1 MRRERDNS
9 SNKAPAPARPGP
21 GGAAPFVGR
30 EAELVALTGGLEDAR
45 SGRGRLFLV
54 AGEPGIGKSRLAD
67 ELGARARER
76 GARVLWGR
84 CWEAGGAPAY
94 WPWVQVLRALV
105 RDRDPEALRVDL
117 GAGATDVAQIV
128 PELRDLLPD
137 LPEPPGVDPESA
149 RFRLFDATA
158 RFLVAAAN
166 ADGLVLL
173 LDDLHA
179 ADAPSLLLLRFLA
192 TELAESHLLVIGGYR
207 DPSVNRDHP
216 LNAAVAD
223 LARAPVTRRIH
234 LGGLARDDVAR
245 YIERS
250 TGARPSDRLVAA
262 VHEETEGNPLFLV
275 EVVRLI
281 AHEGRIEADEAAART
296 TPIPEGVREVIGR
309 RLAHLGG
316 DAIEVLTLA
325 SVLGREFDLEI
336 LGALAGRSASEMLDV
351 LEEAVAARIVIDVPG
366 TPGRLRFGHALIR
379 ETLYDDL
386 APTRRLQLHS
396 RVGEALEDLHA
407 ADPGPHL
414 TELAHHFVLA
424 APADD
429 GERAVRYARLAGDRA
444 VSLLAYEEAARLYR
458 LALRAAGQRAGDP
471 RSRCELM
478 LALGDVQMKAGD
490 AAGSKATF
498 LEAGRLSRAHGL
510 PEHLAR
516 AALGHGGRFVWL
528 RAGRDRDVVRLLEEA
543 LTALPEEDSELR
555 VRLLARLAGAL
566 RDQPSSEVR
575 DALSGRAVEMARRLE
590 DPSTE
595 AYALAGRYACI
606 WGPDNTEELL
616 GIADRIVELAELV
629 NEPERALEG
638 HLVRHTSLMI
648 LGDIPGAKAA
658 LDRAGSL
665 AEELRQV
672 LQRWYVACYRTILGL
687 FEGRYREAEARI
699 EETLALGE
707 RAQDLDPQVAYR
719 LQLFALRRE
728 QGRLQEMED
737 VIRRS
742 IDEYPWY
749 PLFRCALAH
758 LHAVTGHEHQAR
770 GSFEELAATDF
781 ASIPR
786 DNQWLL
792 AMTLLPEVARF
803 LGDVRRAAVLQDLL
817 LPYAELNVLFAPEVV
832 TGSVAGALAVAAE
845 TAGRWDLAE
854 THFEEAIAR
863 NERMGALP
871 ARARAQH
878 DYARALLARDGP
890 GDRDRAVELLGA
902 AVATADELGMAD
914 LASRARS
921 LEEAGAGVAARSPN
935 AQQRHVF
942 RREGEYWSIVF
953 EGDRFRLR
961 DTKGLRY
968 LARLLREPGREFHAL
983 DLVASSSA
991 ERQPARQEGLDTVRP
1006 AGAGEIL
1013 DRQARDAYRDRI
1025 EELRET
1031 LAVSESWNDPET
1043 AARAREE
1050 IDFLARELAGG
1061 VGLGG
1066 RPRPAVSPAERARQ
1080 SATKAIKGALSR
1092 VAEHSPKLRD
1102 HLSSTVR
1109 TGMYCSYAPDPRV
1122 PISWAT

>member
-1 MRRERDNS
+1 
-9 SNKAPAPARPGP
+9 
-21 GGAAPFVGR
+21 
-30 EAELVALTGGLEDAR
+30 
-45 SGRGRLFLV
+45 LFLV

-67 ELGARARER
+67 ELGSRARE
-76 GARVLWGR
+76 GGTRVLWGR

-94 WPWVQVLRALV
+94 WPWVQSIRALV
-105 RDRDPEALRVDL
+105 RRGDRDTLRRDL

-128 PELRDLLPD
+128 PELRDMLPG
-137 LPEPPGVDPESA
+137 LPEPPALDAESA

-158 RFLVAAAN
+158 RFLVATAE

-192 TELAESHLLVIGGYR
+192 GEIAESHLLVIGMYR
-207 DPSVNRDHP
+207 DPSAERDHAP
-216 LNAAVAD
+216 TALAE
-223 LARAPVTRRIH
+223 LARASVTRRVH
-234 LGGLARDDVAR
+234 LRGLEWDDVAR

-250 TGARPSDRLVAA
+250 TGTRPSDRLVGA

-275 EVVRLI
+275 EVVRLLV
-281 AHEGRIEADEAAART
+281 HEGRIKTDDAAAWT

-316 DAIEVLTLA
+316 DATEVLTLA
-325 SVLGREFDLEI
+325 SVLGREFELEI
-336 LGALAGRSASEMLDV
+336 LGTLAGRPPPDV
-351 LEEAVAARIVIDVPG
+351 LTALEEAVAARIVTDVPG

-379 ETLYDDL
+379 ETLYDEL
-386 APTRRLQLHS
+386 APARRLELH
-396 RVGEALEDLHA
+396 RRAGEALEDLKTSDLA
-407 ADPGPHL
+407 PHL
-414 TELAHHFVLA
+414 TELAHHFVQA
-424 APADD
+424 APAGDV
-429 GERAVRYARLAGDRA
+429 ERAVRYARLAGERA
-444 VSLLAYEEAARLYR
+444 ASLLAYEEAARLYR
-458 LALRAAGQRAGDP
+458 LALRAAERGGADP
-471 RSRCELM
+471 RSRCELL
-478 LALGDVQMKAGD
+478 LALGDAQMKAGD
-490 AAGSKATF
+490 ASGSKDAF
-498 LEAGRLSRAHGL
+498 LMAGRLARAHGL

-516 AALGHGGRFVWL
+516 SALGYGGRFVWL

-543 LTALPEEDSELR
+543 LTALPEQDGELR

-566 RDQPSSEVR
+566 RDQPSPELR
-575 DALSGRAVEMARRLE
+575 DALSRQAVEMAQRLG
-590 DPSTE
+590 DVSTE

-616 GIADRIVELAELV
+616 GIADRIIELAERAD
-629 NEPERALEG
+629 EPERALEG
-638 HLVRHTSLMI
+638 NLVRHTSLMI

-658 LDRAGSL
+658 LDQAGRL

-699 EETLALGE
+699 EQTLALGE
-707 RAQDLDPQVAYR
+707 RAQDLDPQVAHR

-728 QGRLQEMED
+728 QGRLGEMEE

-742 IDEYPWY
+742 IEEYPWY

-758 LHAVTGHEHQAR
+758 LHAATGHEHQAH
-770 GSFEELAATDF
+770 GSFEELAARDF
-781 ASIPR
+781 AAIPR

-792 AMTLLPEVARF
+792 ATTLLPEVARF
-803 LGDVRRAAVLQDLL
+803 LGDVRRAAVLHDLL

-845 TAGRWDLAE
+845 AAGRWDMAE
-854 THFEEAIAR
+854 MHFEEAIAR
-863 NERMGALP
+863 NGRMGALP
-871 ARARAQH
+871 AKARAQH
-878 DYARALLARDGP
+878 DFARALLTRDGP
-890 GDRDRAVELLGA
+890 GDRGRAVDLLGSA
-902 AVATADELGMAD
+902 LTTAEELEMAD
-914 LASRARS
+914 LATRARS
-921 LEEAGAGVAARSPN
+921 LAEAGGGAATRASGEP
-935 AQQRHVF
+935 RLSVF
-942 RREGEYWSIVF
+942 RKEGEYWSIAF

-968 LARLLREPGREFHAL
+968 LATLLADPGREFHAL
-983 DLVASSSA
+983 DLAAPASA
-991 ERQPARQEGLDTVRP
+991 ERRPGPDEGLVAGRP
-1006 AGAGEIL
+1006 GGAGDVV
-1013 DRQARDAYRDRI
+1013 DRQARDAYRERI

-1031 LAVSESWNDPET
+1031 LAEAESWGDPEK

-1080 SATKAIKGALSR
+1080 SVTKAIKGALSR
-1092 VAEHSPKLRD
+1092 VAEQSPKLRD

-1109 TGMYCSYAPDPRV
+1109 TGAFCSYTPDPRA
-1122 PISWAT
+1122 PIAWVT